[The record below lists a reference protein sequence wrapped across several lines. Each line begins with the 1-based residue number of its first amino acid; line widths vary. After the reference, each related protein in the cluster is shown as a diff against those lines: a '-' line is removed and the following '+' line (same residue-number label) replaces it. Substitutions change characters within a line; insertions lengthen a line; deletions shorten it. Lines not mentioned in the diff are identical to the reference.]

1 MNAIIDAALNRSRMV
16 LMFLV
21 LILGAGLAAYID
33 IPKESTPDV
42 DIPIIYVSIPHEGI
56 SPGDAE
62 RLLVRPVEQHLQSIE
77 GITEMRSTASQ
88 GFASVLLEFDAGFDA
103 DQALLDVREQTDKA
117 KNDLPD
123 DTDEPTVTEVN
134 ISDFPVLVATLSG
147 PVPERTLFKLAQ
159 TLKDAI
165 ETLPTVLEAR
175 INGDRDEVLDVLVDP
190 LRLESYNIS
199 NVELINAINLNNRLV
214 AAGALDTGQGRF
226 SINVPGLFESAG
238 DVLDLPIKVSGDGV
252 VTLADVTEIRR
263 TFKDARSFA
272 RLNGERA
279 VALEITKRVGTNI
292 IETNFAVREVA
303 RIVSLNWPEGVRI
316 TFSQDQS
323 EFTIQMLGD
332 LQNNIISA
340 IILVM
345 IVIVAALGL
354 RSSALVG
361 IAIPGSFLF
370 GILILS
376 MMGMTMNMVVM
387 FSLILAVG
395 MLVDGAIVVTE
406 FADRR
411 MAEGAHRRD
420 AYAAAA
426 KRMAWPI
433 IASTAT
439 TLAAFMPLLFWPGL
453 VGKFMVFLPVT
464 LIGTLSGS
472 LLMALIFVPALGSI
486 FGRPGNV
493 SGRAVAKVKA
503 AETGDIHNLGGFTGA
518 YVSVL
523 KFFVNRPFPVLV
535 GSVGLLVLVFFQYVQ
550 YGNGV
555 IFFPNVDPDNAR
567 VLIHAR
573 GNMSAIEKDHLVR
586 EVEDRIL
593 EISGIE
599 TVYARTGQG
608 GQGNADSADVI
619 GSIYIEFLDWQA
631 RRPVSEIL
639 TEVRERTSEIAGIH
653 VEAREPEEGPPTGKA
668 IQIQLSA
675 RDPSLLN
682 HAVDQIRDAIK
693 DVTGLIDL
701 EDSRPIPGIEWQ
713 LVVDRAQA
721 GRFGADVASVGNVV
735 NLVTKGIK
743 VGEYRPDDADEE
755 VEIRIRFPLE
765 DRSIEELDQ
774 MRVLTKNGQVP
785 ISNFVHRSARP
796 VAGTLE
802 RIDGFRVLRIE
813 AEVLPGVLPNTKVQ
827 EIKEIL
833 EGLDINPGVRVTF
846 KGQDEEQA
854 AAQEFLSRAFLVAL
868 FVMAIILVTQ
878 FNSFYHAFL
887 ILTAVIMSIIG
898 VLIGLMVTGQPFSV
912 VMTGVGIIT
921 LAGIVVNNNIVLIDT
936 YAILRRTG
944 MDAME
949 AILRTGAQRLR
960 PVLLTA
966 VTTVIGLMPMVTGVG
981 IDFVTRDVSVGAP
994 STQWWTS
1001 LATAV
1006 ASGLT
1011 FATIL
1016 TLIVTPSLL
1025 ALGYNT
1031 SQFLSRGK
1039 RARAAAEASPSAAP
1053 AE

>member
-1 MNAIIDAALNRSRMV
+1 M
-16 LMFLV
+16 
-21 LILGAGLAAYID
+21 
-33 IPKESTPDV
+33 
-42 DIPIIYVSIPHEGI
+42 
-56 SPGDAE
+56 
-62 RLLVRPVEQHLQSIE
+62 
-77 GITEMRSTASQ
+77 
-88 GFASVLLEFDAGFDA
+88 
-103 DQALLDVREQTDKA
+103 
-117 KNDLPD
+117 
-123 DTDEPTVTEVN
+123 
-134 ISDFPVLVATLSG
+134 
-147 PVPERTLFKLAQ
+147 
-159 TLKDAI
+159 
-165 ETLPTVLEAR
+165 
-175 INGDRDEVLDVLVDP
+175 
-190 LRLESYNIS
+190 
-199 NVELINAINLNNRLV
+199 
-214 AAGALDTGQGRF
+214 
-226 SINVPGLFESAG
+226 
-238 DVLDLPIKVSGDGV
+238 
-252 VTLADVTEIRR
+252 
-263 TFKDARSFA
+263 
-272 RLNGERA
+272 
-279 VALEITKRVGTNI
+279 
-292 IETNFAVREVA
+292 
-303 RIVSLNWPEGVRI
+303 
-316 TFSQDQS
+316 
-323 EFTIQMLGD
+323 
-332 LQNNIISA
+332 
-340 IILVM
+340 
-345 IVIVAALGL
+345 
-354 RSSALVG
+354 
-361 IAIPGSFLF
+361 
-370 GILILS
+370 
-376 MMGMTMNMVVM
+376 
-387 FSLILAVG
+387 
-395 MLVDGAIVVTE
+395 
-406 FADRR
+406 
-411 MAEGAHRRD
+411 
-420 AYAAAA
+420 
-426 KRMAWPI
+426 
-433 IASTAT
+433 
-439 TLAAFMPLLFWPGL
+439 
-453 VGKFMVFLPVT
+453 
-464 LIGTLSGS
+464 
-472 LLMALIFVPALGSI
+472 
-486 FGRPGNV
+486 
-493 SGRAVAKVKA
+493 
-503 AETGDIHNLGGFTGA
+503 
-518 YVSVL
+518 
-523 KFFVNRPFPVLV
+523 
-535 GSVGLLVLVFFQYVQ
+535 
-550 YGNGV
+550 
-555 IFFPNVDPDNAR
+555 
-567 VLIHAR
+567 
-573 GNMSAIEKDHLVR
+573 
-586 EVEDRIL
+586 
-593 EISGIE
+593 
-599 TVYARTGQG
+599 
-608 GQGNADSADVI
+608 
-619 GSIYIEFLDWQA
+619 
-631 RRPVSEIL
+631 
-639 TEVRERTSEIAGIH
+639 
-653 VEAREPEEGPPTGKA
+653 
-668 IQIQLSA
+668 
-675 RDPSLLN
+675 
-682 HAVDQIRDAIK
+682 
-693 DVTGLIDL
+693 
-701 EDSRPIPGIEWQ
+701 
-713 LVVDRAQA
+713 VVDRAQA

-735 NLVTKGIK
+735 KLVTNGIK

-813 AEVLPGVLPNTKVQ
+813 AEVLPDVLPNTKVQ